1 MTKEFVRMLLN
12 LRKLRLSSVTGNYA
26 DAFAASFETD
36 GQVQPNVCN
45 FAVQSFAK
53 LFLNEELSDEEASKV
68 HFELDKLEILSDID
82 GLYPVVKLRNCSN
95 KCGPFAAFLNLN
107 AKEIDI
113 NISEPE
119 LFDFESPIRANTA
132 SRTEKVSLTF
142 RCLFEPSDG
151 AKALNWANLIVSLL
165 ISCAELKM
173 IEINIFYLF
182 HTNDEHGGFMLHFEE
197 IVNEFS
203 DKIFQTLSEG
213 NAKAQIVVVLQLNC
227 STDSYEALS
236 PITSA
241 LFQKGNQINIEQLDE
256 SSDEYCARECRVV
269 DSKGR
274 EHKCVFQV
282 LATEDSDSSDEG
294 EDSYLFKPSCD
305 FGNSYEFY

>member
-1 MTKEFVRMLLN
+1 MLLN

-95 KCGPFAAFLNLN
+95 N
-107 AKEIDI
+107 
-113 NISEPE
+113 
-119 LFDFESPIRANTA
+119 ANTA

-236 PITSA
+236 PSTSA
-241 LFQKGNQINIEQLDE
+241 LFQKGNRINIEQLDE
-256 SSDEYCARECRVV
+256 SSDEYCARECR
-269 DSKGR
+269 
-274 EHKCVFQV
+274 
-282 LATEDSDSSDEG
+282 
-294 EDSYLFKPSCD
+294 
-305 FGNSYEFY
+305 N